1 MHTHAHTRTHTH
13 THQCRHPPL
22 PPPPAQFKLFDPNRT
37 GFIATAEIQQILGT
51 VHADISP
58 NELDEVVKELDL
70 DGDGRISYKEF
81 AALMLE

>member
-1 MHTHAHTRTHTH
+1 MHARTHTH
-13 THQCRHPPL
+13 THTHTHTAS
-22 PPPPAQFKLFDPNRT
+22 PPPFAQFKLFDPNRT

-58 NELDEVVKELDL
+58 NELDEVVKVLDL